1 MADELEIVNRVM
13 EEHHKVR
20 THLKLV
26 GDSVNDLEGLISLER
41 AKPDWMLASAA
52 LISDKQDMMLRTA
65 NSLGE
70 GLKNHFALEEEH
82 LPPVLGD
89 FLMQALR
96 LEHAD
101 IRKALDG
108 LHGTLSAIKL
118 AESGS
123 EQLLTSRWSIQQ
135 KLDDLRQLIEGH
147 AGREDVILH
156 MAKRAL
162 EDRTG
167 QSGS

>member
-1 MADELEIVNRVM
+1 MADELEIVNRVI

-20 THLKLV
+20 THLKMV
-26 GDSVNDLEGLISLER
+26 GDSVNDLEGLISLEQ

-52 LISDKQDMMLRTA
+52 LISDKHDRMIQTA

-70 GLKNHFALEEEH
+70 GLKNHFALEEKY
-82 LPPVLGD
+82 LPPILGD
-89 FLMQALR
+89 LLMQALK

-101 IRKALDG
+101 IRKSLDG
-108 LHGTLSAIKL
+108 LQSTLGSIKL
-118 AESGS
+118 AESRT

-147 AGREDVILH
+147 AGREEVILY

-162 EDRTG
+162 GDKAG

>member
-1 MADELEIVNRVM
+1 MADELEIVNRVI

-26 GDSVNDLEGLISLER
+26 GDSVNDLEGLISLEQ

-52 LISDKQDMMLRTA
+52 LISDKHDRMIQTA

-70 GLKNHFALEEEH
+70 GLKNHFALEEKH
-82 LPPVLGD
+82 LPPILGD
-89 FLMQALR
+89 LLMQALK

-101 IRKALDG
+101 IRKSLDG
-108 LHGTLSAIKL
+108 LQGTLSAIKL
-118 AESGS
+118 KESRS

-135 KLDDLRQLIEGH
+135 KLDDLHQLIEGH
-147 AGREDVILH
+147 AAREDVILH

-162 EDRTG
+162 EHKAG

>member
-1 MADELEIVNRVM
+1 MADELEMVNRVI

-26 GDSVNDLEGLISLER
+26 GDSVNDLEGLISLEQ

-52 LISDKQDMMLRTA
+52 LISDKHDKMIQTA

-70 GLKNHFALEEEH
+70 GLKNHFALEEKH
-82 LPPVLGD
+82 LPPVLGGL
-89 FLMQALR
+89 LMQALK

-101 IRKALDG
+101 IHKALDG
-108 LHGTLSAIKL
+108 LHSTLGGVKL
-118 AESGS
+118 AESRS

-147 AGREDVILH
+147 AGREEVILH

-162 EDRTG
+162 EDKTRKEG
-167 QSGS
+167 R

>member
-1 MADELEIVNRVM
+1 MTDELEIVNRVI

-26 GDSVNDLEGLISLER
+26 GDSVNDLEGLISLEQ

-52 LISDKQDMMLRTA
+52 LISDKQDMMVRTA

-70 GLKNHFALEEEH
+70 GLKNHFALEEKH

-89 FLMQALR
+89 LLMQALK

-101 IRKALDG
+101 IRKALEG
-108 LHGTLSAIKL
+108 LQSTLSGVKL
-118 AESGS
+118 AESPS
-123 EQLLTSRWSIQQ
+123 EQLLTARWSIQQ

-147 AGREDVILH
+147 AAREDVILH

-162 EDRTG
+162 EG
-167 QSGS
+167 KAGKEGH

>member
-1 MADELEIVNRVM
+1 MI
-13 EEHHKVR
+13 
-20 THLKLV
+20 
-26 GDSVNDLEGLISLER
+26 
-41 AKPDWMLASAA
+41 
-52 LISDKQDMMLRTA
+52 QTA

-70 GLKNHFALEEEH
+70 GLKNHFALEEKH
-82 LPPVLGD
+82 LPPILGD
-89 FLMQALR
+89 LLMQGLK

-101 IRKALDG
+101 IRKSLDG
-108 LHGTLSAIKL
+108 LQGTLSAIKL
-118 AESGS
+118 KESRS

-147 AGREDVILH
+147 ASREEVILH

-162 EDRTG
+162 GDKPG